1 MKKIIMALCASLALT
16 SSVLAQQNQ
25 STTLGLEELIPG
37 GDTHWKYVPKNVYG
51 VQWWGNK
58 CIFPT
63 DDDVSAI
70 NPETGKKNKLFTLEE
85 INKALS
91 DKNLEKLHHFYYI
104 TFPSAEKKIVIIP
117 LAKQYVAYD
126 FGSKTITQII
136 TPKENAENIDFC
148 AANYSL
154 AYTKGN
160 NLYLATS
167 DGKDTAITNETKEGI
182 VCGKSVHRDEF
193 GITKGTFWS
202 PKGTLLAF
210 YRMDESMVTQYPLV
224 DIDARIATAE
234 PIRYPMAGMTSH
246 KVTIGIYNPQTG
258 KTVYLKTVDPTDR
271 YFTNVSWSPDEKT
284 IYVIELNRDQNHSQ
298 LIRYD
303 AVTGEKEKVLYE
315 ETNSKYVEPLH
326 PLTFLPWNENQFIY
340 QSQKDGFNHL
350 YLFDTEGKLIRQLTK
365 GKWLVQSIDGFNRK
379 KKSILITTTGL
390 SPLQSNAAEVD
401 LKGHVTY
408 YGKAQNGVEHVKTS
422 ASGEY
427 AIDTYSTPNIP
438 NKIDLI
444 KVSSHKDLN
453 LFTAPN
459 PYEGIEMP
467 TIETGTIKAADGV
480 TDLHYR
486 LIKPANFDPNKKY
499 PTIIYVYGG
508 PHAQMIHNSWQ
519 YDVRGWDLYMAE
531 KGYIMFTVDNRGSE
545 NRGFDFESCT
555 FRHLGVEECKDQ
567 MKGVDF
573 LKSLPFVDAN
583 RLGIHGWSFGGHM
596 TVAMLLRHPGV
607 FKAGVAGGP
616 VIDWKYYEVMYG
628 ERYMDTPQTNPEG
641 YKECDLKNLAGNLKD
656 HLLIIHDYN
665 DKTCVPQHTFS
676 FLKACIEAR
685 TYPDFFTYPGHD
697 HNVMGRDRVHLHEKI
712 TRYFE
717 DYLK

>member
-1 MKKIIMALCASLALT
+1 M
-16 SSVLAQQNQ
+16 
-25 STTLGLEELIPG
+25 
-37 GDTHWKYVPKNVYG
+37 
-51 VQWWGNK
+51 
-58 CIFPT
+58 
-63 DDDVSAI
+63 
-70 NPETGKKNKLFTLEE
+70 
-85 INKALS
+85 
-91 DKNLEKLHHFYYI
+91 
-104 TFPSAEKKIVIIP
+104 
-117 LAKQYVAYD
+117 
-126 FGSKTITQII
+126 
-136 TPKENAENIDFC
+136 
-148 AANYSL
+148 
-154 AYTKGN
+154 
-160 NLYLATS
+160 YLATS

-616 VIDWKYYEVMYG
+616 VINWKYYEVMYG

-676 FLKACIEAR
+676 FLKACVEAR